1 MEPLR
6 GFLYV
11 EAVDLLCCVLF
22 FTFIPVVLGVGE
34 YRTVMFPLPL
44 LSSRS
49 YVLHGTGKP
58 NTTSSLSSGKREGL
72 LHTSILKGAKDYRA
86 ERVPRPAAFPSCE
99 VLSTFQPLTLAF
111 VFGIGLDSH
120 D

>member
-1 MEPLR
+1 MEILR

-11 EAVDLLCCVLF
+11 EAADLFPCVLL
-22 FTFIPVVLGVGE
+22 FTFIPVVLDVGE

-58 NTTSSLSSGKREGL
+58 NATSSLSSGKREGFL
-72 LHTSILKGAKDYRA
+72 YTSISKGAKDYRA
-86 ERVPRPAAFPSCE
+86 KRVPRPAASPSCE
-99 VLSTFQPLTLAF
+99 VLSTFRPLTLAF
-111 VFGIGLDSH
+111 VFGIGLDSR